1 MSTQPREHNLIGHLV
16 YAVSNQEVS
25 SKYAVRSTCWR
36 RNPESLEAAA
46 PAAALPR
53 AGRAAD
59 PVRADLAGVVAE
71 AEVRV
76 EGVTVV
82 RMERIV
88 T

>member
-1 MSTQPREHNLIGHLV
+1 MCHPVCSIV
-16 YAVSNQEVS
+16 
-25 SKYAVRSTCWR
+25 STCWR

-71 AEVRV
+71 AEVGV
-76 EGVTVV
+76 EGVTIV
-82 RMERIV
+82 RIE
-88 T
+88 